1 MTMLG
6 ARTLV
11 ILALLWAGC
20 CNAFISGFGGR
31 VRSSTKF
38 NVLVASST
46 SSGVHGQG
54 FRFLP
59 QIRTGRTEHYPR
71 ILPVAGVYPGVTVE
85 ELLAPVPLPAAP
97 QGTWTYDFSELTGG
111 GGGKVAIPGSI
122 VITEAVDP
130 VVLVSTNTALCIQS
144 KVEVES
150 LIIVDRKDPA
160 PFDPDCFYLFRTMN
174 NELKVLWCNSP
185 PEDMEIMG
193 KIVSVALPYVKANSK
208 AQTGF
213 AEEDDDEDD

>member
-1 MTMLG
+1 M
-6 ARTLV
+6 
-11 ILALLWAGC
+11 
-20 CNAFISGFGGR
+20 
-31 VRSSTKF
+31 
-38 NVLVASST
+38 
-46 SSGVHGQG
+46 
-54 FRFLP
+54 
-59 QIRTGRTEHYPR
+59 
-71 ILPVAGVYPGVTVE
+71 
-85 ELLAPVPLPAAP
+85 
-97 QGTWTYDFSELTGG
+97 
-111 GGGKVAIPGSI
+111 AIPGSI

-160 PFDPDCFYLFRTMN
+160 PFDPDGFYLFRTMN
-174 NELKVLWCNSP
+174 NELKVMWCNSP